1 MNLKEYAVHV
11 VKGAIGLML
20 PEAAVANALTNFYAP
35 GKIIL
40 AAIGKA
46 AWRMSYAAREV
57 LGEKISCGIVITKD
71 KHSMGRIGD
80 FEIYECAHPVP
91 DDRVIK
97 AAKRLTE
104 AVCGLCAND
113 TVLFLVSGGGS
124 ALFEIPAEGVSL
136 DDIAGITGQLLA
148 SGADIAEMN
157 IVRKRLSSVKGG
169 KFAALCAP
177 AKVYSIIL
185 SDVLEDRL
193 DTIASG
199 PAYHDMSS
207 EEDAIAVVDKFSLN
221 IKPEISELLRHPGIG
236 KLQNVTS
243 VVAGNCSGLCSAA
256 EEILKKDGYN
266 VLTLTTRLSCEARSA
281 GEVFACIAKEIAAD
295 SHPVSPPCAVIMGG
309 ETVVHIKGN
318 GVGGRN
324 QEMALAA
331 AIGIKGMSNVAF
343 ISVGSDGTDGPTD
356 AAGGVVDGD
365 TVNRLLSLGINP
377 QLALD
382 NNDSYN
388 ALNAAGDLVVTGPT
402 GTNVNDIS
410 VLLMGGVY

>member
-1 MNLKEYAVHV
+1 MNLKEYAVDV
-11 VKGAIGLML
+11 VKEAINLML
-20 PEAAVANALTNFYAP
+20 PEAAVVNALSSFSAV

-40 AAIGKA
+40 IAIGKA

-57 LGEKISCGIVITKD
+57 LGDKISCGVVITKD
-71 KHSMGRIGD
+71 KHSMGRIGN

-97 AAKRLTE
+97 ATERVTE

-124 ALFEIPAEGVSL
+124 ALFEIPVEGVCL
-136 DDIAGITGQLLA
+136 DDIADITGQLLA

-185 SDVLEDRL
+185 SDVLEDKL
-193 DTIASG
+193 EAIASG
-199 PAYHDMSS
+199 PAYHDISG
-207 EEDAIAVVDKFSLN
+207 EEDALAIVDKYSLS
-221 IKPEISELLRHPGIG
+221 IKPEILKLLKRPGIG
-236 KLQNVTS
+236 KLENVTS
-243 VVAGNCSGLCSAA
+243 VVAGNCSGLCNAA
-256 EEILKKDGYN
+256 EEILKKDGYS
-266 VLTLTTRLSCEARSA
+266 VLKLTTRLSCEARSA
-281 GEVFACIAKEIAAD
+281 GEVFASIAKEIVAA
-295 SHPVSPPCAVIMGG
+295 SNPISPPCAVIMGG
-309 ETVVHIKGN
+309 ETVVHLKGN
-318 GVGGRN
+318 GKGGRN
-324 QEMALAA
+324 QEMALSA
-331 AIGIKGMSNVAF
+331 AIGIEGISNVAF
-343 ISVGSDGTDGPTD
+343 ISAGSDGTDGPTD
-356 AAGGVVDGD
+356 AAGGVVDGN
-365 TVNRLLSLGINP
+365 TVSKLKSLGINP

-388 ALNAAGDLVVTGPT
+388 ALCATGGLVVTGPT

-410 VLLMGGVY
+410 ILLVGR